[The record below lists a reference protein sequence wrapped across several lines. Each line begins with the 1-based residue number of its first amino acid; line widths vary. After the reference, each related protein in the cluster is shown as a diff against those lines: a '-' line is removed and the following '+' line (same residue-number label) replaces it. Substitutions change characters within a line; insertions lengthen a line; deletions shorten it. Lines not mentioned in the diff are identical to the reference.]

1 MDPVPY
7 NIFSNDKWP
16 TSQADGR
23 LVNLSAEVKLV
34 IWATAAGD
42 ACADSDETS
51 GNQQDGAPVR

>member
-1 MDPVPY
+1 MCQPH
-7 NIFSNDKWP
+7 ILP

-42 ACADSDETS
+42 AC
-51 GNQQDGAPVR
+51 G